1 MTILFKKITAKKD
14 FNILQNLA
22 YEIWTE
28 HYISIISL
36 NQIEYMLEKFHSIDA
51 LVSQSKENYHF
62 YLVKLGVEHVGYF
75 SVQNKVNGF
84 FISKLYLMSVVR
96 GNGIG
101 KKMIK
106 KITTLAKKQ
115 NADNL
120 FLTVNKF
127 NSQAIA
133 FYISE
138 GFEKIEEAQFDIGGG
153 FLMDD
158 FIMKKKI

>member
-14 FNILQNLA
+14 FIILQNLA
-22 YEIWTE
+22 KEIWKE
-28 HYISIISL
+28 HYIGIISL
-36 NQIEYMLEKFHSIDA
+36 NQIEYMLEKFHSVDA
-51 LVSQSKENYHF
+51 LITLAKENYHF
-62 YLVKLGVEHVGYF
+62 YLVKFGIEHVGYF
-75 SVQNKVNGF
+75 SVQNKVSGF
-84 FISKLYLMSVVR
+84 FISKLYLKSVVR

-115 NADNL
+115 KADNL

-153 FLMDD
+153 YLMDD
-158 FIMKKKI
+158 FVMKKKI